1 MKINN
6 DNETK
11 AILKMYIVAQI
22 FLWVAFAVVMI
33 GVGVLGHTILTT
45 GPKTLSV
52 IGIIILF
59 MLSFVLGATHGHVT
73 WQVAKLEEM
82 GHNREEAVT

>member
-1 MKINN
+1 MRINN

-11 AILKMYIVAQI
+11 AVLKMYIVAQI

-33 GVGVLGHTILTT
+33 GVGVLGHAILTT
-45 GPKTLSV
+45 GPQTLTV

-59 MLSFVLGATHGHVT
+59 ILSFVLGATHGHVT
-73 WQVAKLEEM
+73 WQVTKLEGM
-82 GHNREEAVT
+82 GHNREKSAT